1 MLPGVLKAMNKN
13 RPKMREL
20 DPSTRQ
26 RIKEGDFLIRMISET
41 QVAARKC
48 EFYAGMAEDEEVK
61 RTFEDEAKVLRNT
74 AQTFQKYYESMTTE

>member
-1 MLPGVLKAMNKN
+1 MLREVFKAINENK
-13 RPKMREL
+13 PKMREL

-48 EFYAGMAEDEEVK
+48 EFYAGIAADEEVR
-61 RTFEDEAKVLRNT
+61 RTFEDEAKILRNT
-74 AQTFQKYYESMTTE
+74 SQTFQKYYESMTME